1 MKTLWKRCLAL
12 ALGAA
17 LCLAPAAQ
25 ALTADQLKDLLRTY
39 YIEELP
45 DAVLDADTVEEVLA
59 ALNDPYTVYMTA
71 EEFAAF
77 QASMADASVVG
88 IGISAL
94 PADEGL
100 LIVGVY
106 DGSPAQALGLIAG
119 DTIVAVD
126 GTSAA
131 GQPAEV
137 ISGWL
142 KGEEGTEVSFTVA
155 HADGSRADYTAR
167 RAKVVIPATTTELL
181 EDGTTGYIVCT
192 TFGEETLGHF
202 TEGVQAYDDANVW
215 IVDLRDNGGGDVYAV
230 TQALGVFLGEGTM
243 VYLRD
248 GKDEYYRYVSQQ
260 DSLTLSPVI
269 ALTSGSTASSAE
281 IFALAVKDQRGG
293 MVIGSNTY
301 GKGVAQV
308 VLTQEQE
315 PGVFDGDAIRI
326 TSYQYYDGD
335 GTTAN
340 SLGVIP
346 DLLVPAKDALDVA
359 RLFSSVGP
367 TDGTNDGWARLHLG
381 GWRWY
386 VDLERAMAPERQTA
400 FAELL
405 AAVPPGCAVF
415 LGSGSDWETC
425 TAADLA
431 AAAGLTAYRPRAF
444 TDVDGLDCAHAAN
457 TLCTYGMLHGYGD
470 GSYRPANGLSRA
482 ELCALLVQAM
492 DLTVPKDGA
501 VFSDVPAGS
510 WYAPYIQAACAAG
523 YLDGVG
529 GGRFDPQGQV
539 THEQLF
545 AVLGR
550 LASKINSNFYE
561 AAKAVPDETGVP
573 AGYSDWAEGWVW
585 LLASSQ
591 KNILGQTLSM
601 LWADPADIDAQ
612 GAATRGETAQLL
624 YTILVATDVVPY

>member
-1 MKTLWKRCLAL
+1 MRSLWKRCLAL
-12 ALGAA
+12 ALAAA

-39 YIEELP
+39 HIEELP
-45 DAVLDADTVEEVLA
+45 ESVLDADTVEEVLA
-59 ALNDPYTVYMTA
+59 ALNDPYTVYMTG

-106 DGSPAQALGLIAG
+106 DGSPAQALGLTAG
-119 DTIVAVD
+119 DVIVSVD
-126 GTSAA
+126 GAAAA

-142 KGEEGTEVSFTVA
+142 KGEEGTEVSFTVV
-155 HADGSRADYTAR
+155 HADGSRTDHTAR
-167 RAKVVIPATTTELL
+167 RARVVIPATTTELL

-202 TEGVQAYDDANVW
+202 TEGVRAYDDANVW
-215 IVDLRDNGGGDVYAV
+215 IVDLRSNGGGDVYAV
-230 TQALGVFLGEGTM
+230 TQTLGVFLGEGAM

-248 GKDEYYRYVSQQ
+248 GKDDYYRYVSRQ
-260 DSLTLSPVI
+260 DSLTLAPVI
-269 ALTSGSTASSAE
+269 VLTSGSTASSAE
-281 IFALAVKDQRGG
+281 IFSLAVKDQRGG
-293 MVIGSNTY
+293 MVIGSTTY

-308 VLTQEQE
+308 VLTREQE
-315 PGVFDGDAIRI
+315 PSIFDDDAIRI
-326 TSYQYYDGD
+326 TCYQYYDGD

-346 DLLVPAKDALDVA
+346 DLLVPAEDALAVA

-367 TDGTNDGWARLHLG
+367 TGGRNDGWARLHLG

-386 VDLERAMAPERQTA
+386 VELDHAMAPERKDA

-415 LGSGSDWETC
+415 LGVGADWRAC
-425 TAADLA
+425 TVADIAAE
-431 AAAGLTAYRPRAF
+431 AGLTDYRPRAF
-444 TDVDGLDCAHAAN
+444 TDVAGLDCERAAN

-470 GSYRPANGLSRA
+470 GSYRPAGGLSRA
-482 ELCALLVQAM
+482 ELCALLVQAL
-492 DLTVPKDGA
+492 DLTVPKDGVA
-501 VFSDVPAGS
+501 FSDVADGA
-510 WYAPYIQAACAAG
+510 WYAPYVRAACAAG

-529 GGRFDPQGQV
+529 GGRFDPMGQV

-561 AAKAVPDETGVP
+561 AAKNVPGETGVP
-573 AGYSDWAEGWVW
+573 SDYSDWAQGWVW

-591 KNILGQTLSM
+591 QNVLGQTLSM
-601 LWADPADIDAQ
+601 LWADPAEIAAQ
-612 GAATRGETAQLL
+612 GAATRGETALLL
-624 YTILVATDVVPY
+624 YTILVATDVIPY